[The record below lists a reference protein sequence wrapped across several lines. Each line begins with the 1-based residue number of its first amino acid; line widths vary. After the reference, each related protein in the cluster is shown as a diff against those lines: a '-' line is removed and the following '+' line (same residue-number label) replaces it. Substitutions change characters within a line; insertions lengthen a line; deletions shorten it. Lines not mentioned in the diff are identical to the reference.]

1 MVQLTVNLSPPL
13 TGVQSKLHLIVGD
26 AVYPVIDLPPSV
38 NGLISMGISVSS
50 PELDYAVILPEQ
62 TVEGVA
68 YLETMSTLFNLLSD
82 VTLSMTLTPVTEPE
96 PPTPP
101 IPPVESLLPAV
112 ASAIAGTLAV
122 IWGISTG

>member
-62 TVEGVA
+62 TIEGVA
-68 YLETMSTLFNLLSD
+68 YREVMSQLFNLVSD
-82 VTLSMTLTPVTEPE
+82 VTLNIVLTPVTEPE
-96 PPTPP
+96 PPPP
-101 IPPVESLLPAV
+101 PMPPAESML
-112 ASAIAGTLAV
+112 SAIGSAV
-122 IWGISTG
+122 TGIVLLVLSIYG